1 MLKNMSKY
9 ILFVI
14 VIIVSYATG
23 RYMSPEKIKTEVKT
37 VEVEKVVTKVEH
49 KTVKIKENKD
59 GSKETI
65 IVTDSRAGSTTN
77 IRSQDKTKEL
87 TVRDKINVSLLAGN
101 SLPISAPIFGA
112 SVQKNFIG
120 PITLGA
126 WVLTNK
132 TGGLSVGLNF

>member
-1 MLKNMSKY
+1 MSKY

-14 VIIVSYATG
+14 VIIISYATG

-37 VEVEKVVTKVEH
+37 VEVEKVVTKIEH

-65 IVTDSRAGSTTN
+65 IITDSRADSNTN
-77 IRSQDKTKEL
+77 IRSQDKTKES

>member
-1 MLKNMSKY
+1 MSKY

-14 VIIVSYATG
+14 VIIISYATG

-77 IRSQDKTKEL
+77 SRSQDKTKEL

>member
-1 MLKNMSKY
+1 MSKY

>member
-1 MLKNMSKY
+1 MNKY

-14 VIIVSYATG
+14 VIVISYATG

-37 VEVEKVVTKVEH
+37 VEVEKIVTKVEH

-65 IVTDSRAGSTTN
+65 IVTDSKADTINHSRT
-77 IRSQDKTKEL
+77 QDQTKEV
-87 TVRDKINVSLLAGN
+87 TVKDKLNVSLLAGN
-101 SLPISAPIFGA
+101 SLPLSAPIFGA

-120 PITLGA
+120 PVTLGA
-126 WVLTNK
+126 WVLSNK
-132 TGGLSVGLNF
+132 TAGLSIGLNL